1 MSWLSDMIDSTV
13 SLVSP
18 ASALRRRAARKA
30 TEAFSNYKGA
40 TRSRLASNWQVSSG
54 SADYDLLPDLPLLR
68 ERSRELLRNDP
79 VAAGAVGTMVDN
91 IVGTGIRPQSVI
103 NPDRLGVTDEQA
115 AEIRRACELAWERWC
130 KTADISRRF
139 NFYDLQA
146 AVMRSIILNGESV
159 VMPVRV
165 DRPGVAYD
173 ISLELIEPDRIEAPG
188 MNDAPN
194 GRLNRRSGVELGR
207 YGNPVAYYV
216 RVSRPGDGTDAR
228 KSKRTHRRI
237 PAYVAEGRKLILHLA
252 NLQRPG
258 QTRGEPM
265 LSPVLD
271 TFRSLSSYNEAT
283 LVSQRLSACY
293 SMFITRD
300 DPVNAAINRADDT
313 ANTQRLTEVEPGMV
327 TYMAP
332 GESISFGNP
341 SGLSTSYNDF
351 VVRQLKTIGGALGLP
366 IELLTKDFSQT
377 NYSSARA
384 SLLEA
389 RRVFQRWQRTLVDH
403 LCSPV
408 YEMVIEEAWL
418 RGDIPVSDFAS
429 VREELT
435 KSRWVPPSYGWVDPK
450 KEVEAASAAIS
461 AGLSSLAVE
470 AAAQGRD
477 WEQVLEQQAREK
489 ALRRELD
496 LRVDGET
503 GQQGEDTQEEE
514 DDDDEE

>member
-1 MSWLSDMIDSTV
+1 MSWLSTVIDNTV
-13 SLVSP
+13 SLLSP
-18 ASALRRRAARKA
+18 AAALRRQAARKA

-40 TRSRLASNWQVSSG
+40 SRSRLSSHWQVSSG

-68 ERSRELLRNDP
+68 ERSRELVRNDP
-79 VAAGAVGTMVDN
+79 VAAGAVNTLVDN

-103 NPDRLGVTDEQA
+103 NGSRMGVTDEKA
-115 AEIRRACELAWERWC
+115 AEIRRACEAAWERWIH
-130 KTADISRRF
+130 TADISRRF

-146 AVMRSIILNGESV
+146 TVMRSIILNGESL

-165 DRPGVAYD
+165 DRTGVPYSIA
-173 ISLELIEPDRIEAPG
+173 LELIEPDRVEAPG
-188 MNDAPN
+188 VNDAPN

-207 YGNPVAYYV
+207 HGNPVAYYI
-216 RVSRPGDGTDAR
+216 RVSHPGDGVYER
-228 KSKRTHRRI
+228 KAKRTHRRI
-237 PAYVAEGRKLILHLA
+237 PAYDSNGRKLILHLA
-252 NLQRPG
+252 NLHRPG

-271 TFRSLSSYNEAT
+271 AFKSLSSYNEAT

-300 DPVNAAINRADDT
+300 DPVNASINRSDDVIGS
-313 ANTQRLTEVEPGMV
+313 QRLTDIEPGMV
-327 TYMAP
+327 SYLSP
-332 GESISFGNP
+332 GEQISFSNT

-351 VVRQLKTIGGALGLP
+351 VARQLKTIGGALGLP

-384 SLLEA
+384 ALLEA
-389 RRVFQRWQRTLVDH
+389 RRVFQRWQRMIIDH
-403 LCSPV
+403 LCAPV
-408 YEMVIEEAWL
+408 YEMVIEEAFL
-418 RGDIPVSDFAS
+418 RGDIPVRDFAS

-435 KSRWVPPSYGWVDPK
+435 RSRWVPPSYGWVDPK
-450 KEVEAASAAIS
+450 KEVEAASAAIN

-496 LRVDGET
+496 LRVEGET
-503 GQQGEDTQEEE
+503 GKPVEEEEEEVTDGED
-514 DDDDEE
+514 